1 MTLTIETDKTY
12 NGWVDYETW
21 NAALWIGNDEGLYNF
36 ARNCRDYTEFM
47 DFMREIGSDKTPD
60 GVKWA
65 DADLTEMNEMME
77 EL

>member
-12 NGWVDYETW
+12 NGWTDYETW
-21 NAALWIGNDEGLYNF
+21 NAALWIGGDESFYNF
-36 ARNCRDYTEFM
+36 ARNCRDYTQFM
-47 DFMREIGSDKTPD
+47 DFMNEIGSDKTPD

>member
-1 MTLTIETDKTY
+1 MTLTTETDKTY
-12 NGWVDYETW
+12 NGWADYETW
-21 NAALWIGNDEGLYNF
+21 NASLWIGNDECLYNF
-36 ARNCRDYTEFM
+36 ARNCRDYTQFM
-47 DFMREIGSDKTPD
+47 DFMNEIGSDKTPD

>member
-1 MTLTIETDKTY
+1 MTLTTETKKTY
-12 NGWVDYETW
+12 NGWADYETW
-21 NAALWIGNDEGLYNF
+21 NASLWIGNDECLYNF
-36 ARNCRDYTEFM
+36 ARNCRDYTQFM
-47 DFMREIGSDKTPD
+47 DFMNEIGSDKTPD

>member
-12 NGWVDYETW
+12 NGWTDYETW

-36 ARNCRDYTEFM
+36 ARNCRDYTQFM
-47 DFMREIGSDKTPD
+47 DFMNEIGSDKTPD

>member
-1 MTLTIETDKTY
+1 MTLTIETDTTY
-12 NGWVDYETW
+12 NGWTDYETW
-21 NAALWIGNDEGLYNF
+21 NAALWIGGDESFYNF
-36 ARNCRDYTEFM
+36 ARNCRDYTQFM
-47 DFMREIGSDKTPD
+47 DFMNEIGSDKTPD